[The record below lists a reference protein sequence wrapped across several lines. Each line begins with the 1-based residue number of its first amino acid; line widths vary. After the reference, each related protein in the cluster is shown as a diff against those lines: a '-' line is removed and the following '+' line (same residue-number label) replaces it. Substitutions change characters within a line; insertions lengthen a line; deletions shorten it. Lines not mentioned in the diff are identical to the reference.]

1 MLSLP
6 LVKAFSSWANLG
18 NPDKGKEGHLDKR
31 TLKKQISDVSMDS
44 KGYPACLKSPKR
56 PLAIEDK
63 NPFPKGNAK
72 PKEPPTFSRRK
83 IGQKAACQKQE
94 VERDE
99 DELKEAMGIKEVGK
113 RKKQP
118 GAKKNA
124 CKEANGIEKETSCGI
139 ERETSCPHWPLSK
152 GPQLFQEAMAKAKGH
167 QCIEACAQDLH
178 HRNL

>member
-1 MLSLP
+1 MKNQDDLSSCAAKLTSAEFVLLKKLLDSVESKP
-6 LVKAFSSWANLG
+6 QAEEKHLDKRKKENLDKR
-18 NPDKGKEGHLDKR
+18 NLESPDKRKEGNLDKR

-63 NPFPKGNAK
+63 NPLPKGNAK
-72 PKEPPTFSRRK
+72 PKGPPTFLRRK

-113 RKKQP
+113 R
-118 GAKKNA
+118 
-124 CKEANGIEKETSCGI
+124 
-139 ERETSCPHWPLSK
+139 
-152 GPQLFQEAMAKAKGH
+152 
-167 QCIEACAQDLH
+167 
-178 HRNL
+178 RNLVPKK